1 MKIILKYIIP
11 IGILIIGILIFY
23 KANIQFLTSDYL
35 TFTLI
40 LLTYFYVYFT
50 WETLN
55 KMKKESHLERRPYI
69 VADFT
74 SEKSE
79 LGFYIKNIG
88 KTPAKNVEVRI
99 EPDIVKF
106 NNDSLNLDIFGSK
119 INFFPPDKIVETT
132 INSTSNYF
140 NNNPD
145 QYVVSL
151 NYTDSFNEKYS
162 ENISL
167 DLSHH
172 KKQSYVVETDMKN
185 VIKSLEKLNKTLS
198 KKNVL

>member
-1 MKIILKYIIP
+1 MKIIFKYIIP

-23 KANIQFLTSDYL
+23 NSSIQFLTSDYL

-40 LLTYFYVYFT
+40 FLTYFYVYFT
-50 WETLN
+50 WETLD

-69 VADFT
+69 ISDFT

-79 LGFYIKNIG
+79 LGFYVKNIG

-106 NNDSLNLDIFGSK
+106 NNDSLNLDIFGRK
-119 INFFPPDKIVETT
+119 IDFFPPDKIVETT
-132 INSTSNYF
+132 INSTAEYF
-140 NNNPD
+140 NNNPVN
-145 QYVVSL
+145 YVVSL

-162 ENISL
+162 EKIIL
-167 DLSHH
+167 DLNHH
-172 KKQSYVVETDMKN
+172 KKQSYVVETDIEN
-185 VIKSLEKLNKTLS
+185 IVKSLEKLNKTLS